1 MDKTEESP
9 LRRMASPLYQMW
21 INDNE
26 PTLKR
31 LGELRRESNGF
42 SKKPKFSILTP
53 VFDPDEEWLRAAIGS
68 VMRQT
73 YDNWELCLADDRS
86 TKPHVANVLREYS
99 QSEPRAKVV
108 FAEEH
113 VGISKTSNLA
123 LSLATGD
130 LIALLDHDDE
140 LAPFALHE
148 VAKLLQNREADVI
161 YSDEDKID
169 LDGYRYAPFF
179 KPEWCPDLSLSYMYT
194 GHLGVYRRAL
204 IVELGGFR
212 NAVSGAQDYD
222 LLIRSSE
229 MTSKILHIPKI
240 LYHWR
245 AVSGS
250 AALSVEAKDWGLRA
264 CKRALNDAMQRRGI
278 EGNISDGLLT
288 GIFHFKR
295 DITDSQSIT
304 IVAATTT
311 NDVPF
316 HGGLFEETGQVEKIL
331 VVRDRRL
338 LEDRIPRNKSIHI
351 IESASD
357 SNVSAMCN
365 LGAEAARGEH
375 ILFLGEAVTP
385 KGKDSV
391 TALLEHSQRSEVGA
405 VGGKII
411 GKNDKVI
418 HAGYVLGL
426 RGIAGSP
433 LMGRPA
439 HHPGYFGSLKVI
451 RNCSAVSAS
460 FLMIKKTLF
469 RDIGGFD
476 TRFRQAYH
484 DLDLCLRLRTK
495 GLLNVYTPYAEAT
508 VTARSVDREALDGN
522 GHKYDAISFVRK
534 WGSTLD
540 DPDPYYSRNMSSAFD
555 FVPKC
560 RLFGM
565 ESSPS
570 NDPSLL
576 SLIETYSMRP
586 DLQAAFPPSE
596 SSAMKKLMA
605 WGITSLDEDSRNR
618 LRKITDQIRQQL
630 PEAWFT

>member
-1 MDKTEESP
+1 
-9 LRRMASPLYQMW
+9 L
-21 INDNE
+21 N
-26 PTLKR
+26 
-31 LGELRRESNGF
+31 
-42 SKKPKFSILTP
+42 
-53 VFDPDEEWLRAAIGS
+53 
-68 VMRQT
+68 
-73 YDNWELCLADDRS
+73 
-86 TKPHVANVLREYS
+86 
-99 QSEPRAKVV
+99 
-108 FAEEH
+108 
-113 VGISKTSNLA
+113 
-123 LSLATGD
+123 
-130 LIALLDHDDE
+130 
-140 LAPFALHE
+140 
-148 VAKLLQNREADVI
+148 
-161 YSDEDKID
+161 
-169 LDGYRYAPFF
+169 GYRYDPFF
-179 KPEWCPDLSLSYMYT
+179 KPEWSPDLSLSYMYT

-204 IVELGGFR
+204 VLELRGFR

-229 MTSKILHIPKI
+229 MTSNILHIPKV

-264 CKRALNDAMQRRGI
+264 CKRALDDAMQRRGI
-278 EGNISDGLLT
+278 KGSTSDGLLT

-295 DITDSQSIT
+295 DIIDSPSIT
-304 IVAATTT
+304 IVAATT
-311 NDVPF
+311 NDVTIRR
-316 HGGLFEETGQVEKIL
+316 GLFEETSQVEKIL

-338 LEDRIPRNKSIHI
+338 LEDKILRNKSIHI

-375 ILFLGEAVTP
+375 VLFLGEAVTP

-411 GKNDKVI
+411 DTNDKVI
-418 HAGYVLGL
+418 HAGYALGL

-439 HHPGYFGSLKVI
+439 HHPGYFASLKVI

-460 FLMIKKTLF
+460 FLMIKNALF
-469 RDIGGFD
+469 RDVGGFD
-476 TRFRQAYH
+476 TRFRQAYY

-522 GHKYDAISFVRK
+522 GHRYDAINFVRK
-534 WGSTLD
+534 WGPTLD
-540 DPDPYYSRNMSSAFD
+540 DPDPYYSRNMSNAFD
-555 FVPKC
+555 YVLKC
-560 RLFGM
+560 RLFDM

-596 SSAMKKLMA
+596 SSSMKKLLA
-605 WGITSLDEDSRNR
+605 WGITYLDEDSRNK
-618 LRKITDQIRQQL
+618 LRKIAAQIHAQL